1 MRDPFQEKIV
11 DFVLA
16 RRHEKGGFGAAPTL
30 PPSVE
35 DTYLSLRILQQ
46 LPLQEKPEAAAV
58 IGDPSLA
65 QFLQDPHDS
74 EQWLARTGF
83 HYAYCC
89 RIAHVK
95 PDAAWAKQFVSN
107 RLQDVRGL
115 AGAFYCSRMIT
126 TLSAWFPELPPFSLK
141 SGTIP
146 WRTARDVRMALF
158 LADGQPRKLHADRKH
173 LVVWLRSC
181 QNPDGGFGFTP
192 STTSYLENVHACLQ
206 ALAMLKETSRN
217 PSGAASFIRNSWSKD
232 GGFARKKG
240 GAPFLESTWHAVASL
255 SLLNLLH
262 QSR

>member
-1 MRDPFQEKIV
+1 MRDRFQEKIV

-46 LPLQEKPEAAAV
+46 LPFHEKPEAAAV
-58 IGDPSLA
+58 LRDPSLA
-65 QFLQDPHDS
+65 QFLRDPQDS

-89 RIAHVK
+89 RIAQVK
-95 PDAAWAKQFVSN
+95 PNTAWVKQFVSN

-126 TLSAWFPELPPFSLK
+126 TFREWFPELPPFPVN
-141 SGTIP
+141 SGSIH

-158 LADGQPRKLHADRKH
+158 LADGHLRKLHADRKH
-173 LVVWLRSC
+173 LVFWLRSC

-206 ALAMLKETSRN
+206 ALAMLKGTPRN
-217 PSGAASFIRNSWSKD
+217 PAGAASFIRNSWSKD

-240 GAPFLESTWHAVASL
+240 GAPFLESTWHGVASL
-255 SLLNLLH
+255 ALLNLLPH
-262 QSR
+262 FR